1 MQIKIIMSQ
10 VNVGEA
16 VLHKQGKNMWD
27 GERGQKE
34 WEAGRK
40 EEGTAV
46 TRQGQELGEERV
58 KVQEQNQINQSRAK
72 EVLALEQRVM
82 CVRNNRLGGGGVG
95 VETQGW
101 ELEDK
106 KQGFSQKLA
115 SEGQM
120 GPFL

>member
-1 MQIKIIMSQ
+1 MQVKIIMSQ

-34 WEAGRK
+34 WEPGKK

-46 TRQGQELGEERV
+46 RRQGQELGEERV
-58 KVQEQNQINQSRAK
+58 KIQEQNQINQSRVK

-82 CVRNNRLGGGGVG
+82 CVGNNRLEGGI
-95 VETQGW
+95 EAQGW

-106 KQGFSQKLA
+106 KQGLSQKLA
-115 SEGQM
+115 NEGQM
-120 GPFL
+120 CPLL

>member
-1 MQIKIIMSQ
+1 MSQ

>member
-1 MQIKIIMSQ
+1 MSQ

-34 WEAGRK
+34 WETRK
-40 EEGTAV
+40 KDKGTAV
-46 TRQGQELGEERV
+46 RGQGQELGEERV
-58 KVQEQNQINQSRAK
+58 KIQEQNQINQSRAK

-82 CVRNNRLGGGGVG
+82 CVGNNRLEGGI
-95 VETQGW
+95 ETQGW

-106 KQGFSQKLA
+106 KQGLSQKLA
-115 SEGQM
+115 NEGQM
-120 GPFL
+120 CPLP